1 MRLPT
6 SIIAIEGDKI
16 LFKRNNFAIIGVVV
30 KVNEASVIVKI
41 DDSDA
46 EKIKI
51 DTPLTVVAHKN
62 YEVIE

>member
-1 MRLPT
+1 MPT
-6 SIIAIEGDKI
+6 SIIAVIGDKI
-16 LFKRNNFAIIGVVV
+16 LFKRNNLSIIGTVV